1 MVNYWRC
8 SVRNKSI
15 ICPARIIQHGSMF
28 TCGPNGHNHPA
39 NPGVN
44 FKTKIRVNVV
54 NRAKSDIFVPA
65 AEIVE
70 NALVQASQV

>member
-8 SVRNKSI
+8 NVRNKSI
-15 ICPARIIQHGSMF
+15 ICPARIIQRGSMF
-28 TCGPNGHNHPA
+28 TRGPNGHNHLA